1 MEKNKIIYKKAVG
14 EKSGKPYSCIAVDLG
29 YREAVLTFDS
39 AVIAELLD
47 CSPRELA
54 NKPVG
59 VEVIGYLGTAE
70 EVGGKK

>member
-14 EKSGKPYSCIAVDLG
+14 EKSGKPYNCIAVDLG
-29 YREAVLTFDS
+29 YREVVLTFDS

-59 VEVIGYLGTAE
+59 TEVIGYLGG
-70 EVGGKK
+70 VDKGGAK